1 MRRLSLFQ
9 GVNSMSKTA
18 RAAAAACV
26 LTAAV
31 CAVSCLRY
39 ARLGSLT
46 ALAVALAV
54 HGLVALAVRLA
65 WRLRFGA
72 LLVAAG
78 IGCIVL
84 GSCASYGQLTPWK
97 FAYLLTAAADLAAGI
112 LLTVQ
117 AVRAGRPWPGRE
129 LLRREARGVGAFALC
144 LLLALGSWGALFRQD
159 RSFTPGA
166 AGAVPTVWAVPA
178 CYEQPGAQQG
188 TVEPFT
194 YTTKAYATDS
204 RTVTKQAYVY
214 LPWNYDPDGQY
225 NILYLLHGT
234 GEDESNWLIQHPEN
248 KALLDTMIEAG
259 DIDPLIVVTP
269 TWYTENDCPDDPD
282 RLTYA
287 FAQEL
292 RKDLIPAVESHY
304 AAWAASTEEQDLTAS
319 RDHRAFAGLSRGAAT
334 LFRSA
339 LEKNL
344 DLFAWYGAFSG
355 SFLDWE
361 EWRSGA
367 QSAALA
373 GYPISYLY
381 MTSGSFDF
389 CLPGQCRDYK
399 TLLAAEPRLIE
410 NVNTSFD
417 VFPMRYHSMGSWH
430 LALYNFLQK
439 IFIA

>member
-1 MRRLSLFQ
+1 
-9 GVNSMSKTA
+9 MSHA
-18 RAAAAACV
+18 DRAAAAACV

-31 CAVSCLRY
+31 CAASCVRY
-39 ARLGSLT
+39 ALLGSLT
-46 ALAVALAV
+46 ALAAALAV
-54 HGLVALAVRLA
+54 HALLILAVRLA
-65 WRLRFGA
+65 WRLRFG
-72 LLVAAG
+72 LLLAAAG
-78 IGCIVL
+78 IGQIVL
-84 GSCASYGQLTPWK
+84 GSCASYGELTFWK
-97 FAYLLTAAADLAAGI
+97 LAYLLAAAADLAAAV

-117 AVRAGRPWPGRE
+117 GVRTGHRLPPAAAW
-129 LLRREARGVGAFALC
+129 RREVRGVAALGLC
-144 LLLALGSWGALFRQD
+144 LAVALGSWGTLFWRD
-159 RSFTPGA
+159 RTRTPGE
-166 AGAVPTVWAVPA
+166 AGAVPAVWAVPA
-178 CYEQPGAQQG
+178 CYEQPGDEQG
-188 TVEPFT
+188 TVELFSYIT
-194 YTTKAYATDS
+194 RAYATDA

-214 LPWNYDPDGQY
+214 LPWGYDPEGAY

-234 GEDESNWLIQHPEN
+234 GEDESNWLVQHPEN
-248 KALLDTMIEAG
+248 KALLDTMIAAG

-269 TWYTENDCPDDPD
+269 TWYTEEDCLQDPD

-287 FAQEL
+287 FAEEL
-292 RKDLIPAVESHY
+292 RRDLIPAVESHY
-304 AAWAASTEEQDLTAS
+304 ASWAASPREEDLEAS
-319 RDHRAFAGLSRGAAT
+319 REHWAFAGLSRGAAT

-367 QSAALA
+367 QSAELA
-373 GYPISYLY
+373 DYPIAYLY

-389 CLPGQCRDYK
+389 CLPNQCADYE
-399 TLLAAEPRLIE
+399 TLLAREPRLIGQ
-410 NVNTSFD
+410 VNTSFD